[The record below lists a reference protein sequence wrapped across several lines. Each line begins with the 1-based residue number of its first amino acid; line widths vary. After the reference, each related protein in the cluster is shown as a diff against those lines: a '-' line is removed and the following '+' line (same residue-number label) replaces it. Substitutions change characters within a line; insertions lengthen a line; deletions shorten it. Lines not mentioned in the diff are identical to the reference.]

1 LNSGSGSAANI
12 APPINA
18 SRTVSAN
25 AAASLDD
32 LALDAM
38 QRALARHHG
47 NLSAAARELGVS
59 RNTLYRK
66 LPKDLLRPASP

>member
-1 LNSGSGSAANI
+1 
-12 APPINA
+12 
-18 SRTVSAN
+18 
-25 AAASLDD
+25 
-32 LALDAM
+32 M

-66 LPKDLLRPASP
+66 LRKHGIQPREYPAP